1 MPIQPSRR
9 DRSCW
14 SATKDERAAG
24 GGEPVVCGNRATWCG
39 WQVVV
44 WDKTT
49 FVSIA
54 TRGRH
59 LRLYGE
65 LTRLLVKYGRS
76 DLVKDMRAAGFDGGV
91 AELAADDATGG
102 EVPSE
107 GRALANDLEA
117 LGPTFIKL
125 GQLLSTRVDLIPPA
139 YAGALSRLQDD
150 VAPITYEEVEQVFTA
165 EIGVDT
171 KTAFAWF
178 DHEPLASASLGQV
191 HRAETRSGRSVV
203 VKVQRP
209 GIRERIREDMA
220 ALTELARW
228 LDDHTDSGRRFGF
241 GELLNEFDQSL
252 RDELDYRREA
262 SNLRRLAGIVES
274 YQRLVVPCPLDD
286 FTSGKV
292 LTMDYLPG
300 RKITSL
306 GPLDRMEMDG
316 CALADELFRAYLDQI
331 LIEGFFH
338 ADPHP
343 GNISLT
349 DDGRIAMLD
358 LGMVARVP
366 HRMQDRLVK
375 LLVAVSAGRG
385 EEAAELTME
394 MGTRLDG
401 FDEVRFVRG
410 AADLVARNH
419 DLGVS
424 EIDAGS
430 LVMELQR
437 LSGETGLRLPPELAL
452 LGKALLNL
460 DQVARALDPS
470 FSPSE
475 VIQRHATDILQSRL
489 RPSRERLFSAALEA
503 REFIE
508 ELPGRVNKF
517 MDAAANG
524 ELKVKIDAID
534 EKAFLTG
541 LQQLANRITMGLVLA
556 ALIIGAAMLTQV
568 ETTATMFGYPALAIV
583 CFLLA
588 SLGGAALLWSIAVG
602 DRKNRR

>member
-1 MPIQPSRR
+1 MGDNTP
-9 DRSCW
+9 
-14 SATKDERAAG
+14 
-24 GGEPVVCGNRATWCG
+24 
-39 WQVVV
+39 
-44 WDKTT
+44 
-49 FVSIA
+49 VSIA

-59 LRLYGE
+59 LRLYGD
-65 LTRLLVKYGRS
+65 LSRLLVKYGRS
-76 DLVKDMRAAGFDGGV
+76 DLVRDMRAAGFDGGV
-91 AELAADDATGG
+91 AELAADDATEG
-102 EVPSE
+102 EVPAE
-107 GRALANDLEA
+107 AADLANDLEA

-125 GQLLSTRVDLIPPA
+125 GQLLSTRVDLIPPPYTA
-139 YAGALSRLQDD
+139 ALSRLQDD
-150 VAPITYEEVEQVFTA
+150 VAPITYEEVEKVFVD

-171 KTAFAWF
+171 KTAFASF

-209 GIRERIREDMA
+209 GIRERIRDDMA
-220 ALTELARW
+220 ALAELAGW
-228 LDDHTDSGRRFGF
+228 MDNHTGAGRRFGF
-241 GELLNEFDQSL
+241 GEILDEFDHSL

-262 SNLRRLAGIVES
+262 SNLRRLAAIVEPYS
-274 YQRLVVPCPLDD
+274 HLVVPLPLND

-292 LTMDYLPG
+292 LTMDDLPG

-316 CALADELFRAYLDQI
+316 CELADELFRAYLDQI

-366 HRMQDRLVK
+366 HRLQDSLVK
-375 LLVAVSAGRG
+375 LLVAVSDGRG

-394 MGTRLDG
+394 MGTRLEE

-430 LVMELQR
+430 LVMHLQR

-475 VIQRHATDILQSRL
+475 VIKRHATEILQSRL
-489 RPSRERLFSAALEA
+489 RPSRERLFAAALEA
-503 REFIE
+503 REFVE
-508 ELPGRVNKF
+508 ELPARVNKL
-517 MDAAANG
+517 MDAAASG
-524 ELKVKIDAID
+524 DLRMKVDAID

-568 ETTATMFGYPALAIV
+568 DTSATVFGYPALAIV

-602 DRKNRR
+602 DRRQRRR

>member
-1 MPIQPSRR
+1 M
-9 DRSCW
+9 
-14 SATKDERAAG
+14 
-24 GGEPVVCGNRATWCG
+24 
-39 WQVVV
+39 
-44 WDKTT
+44 
-49 FVSIA
+49 SIA

-76 DLVKDMRAAGFDGGV
+76 DLVRDMRAAGFDGGV
-91 AELAADDATGG
+91 AELAADDATEGK
-102 EVPSE
+102 VPSE
-107 GRALANDLEA
+107 AVDLASDLEA

-125 GQLLSTRVDLIPPA
+125 GQLLSTRVDLIPPP
-139 YAGALSRLQDD
+139 YTEALSRLQDD
-150 VAPITYEEVEQVFTA
+150 VAPISYEEVEKVFVD

-171 KTAFAWF
+171 KTAFASF

-209 GIRERIREDMA
+209 GIRQHIRDDMA
-220 ALTELARW
+220 ALAELARW
-228 LDDHTDSGRRFGF
+228 MDEHTPIGRRFGF
-241 GELLNEFDQSL
+241 SEILNEFDHSL

-262 SNLRRLAGIVES
+262 SNLRRLAAIVEP
-274 YQRLVVPCPLDD
+274 YPHLVVPLPLDD

-300 RKITSL
+300 RKVTSL

-316 CALADELFRAYLDQI
+316 SALADELFRAYLDQI
-331 LIEGFFH
+331 LVEGFFH

-375 LLVAVSAGRG
+375 LLVAVSDGRG

-394 MGTRLDG
+394 MGTKLDE
-401 FDEVRFVRG
+401 FDEVGFVRG

-430 LVMELQR
+430 LVMHLQR

-475 VIQRHATDILQSRL
+475 VIQRHSTEILQSRL

-508 ELPGRVNKF
+508 ELPGRVNKL
-517 MDAAANG
+517 MDSAANG
-524 ELKVKIDAID
+524 ELRIKVDAID

-602 DRKNRR
+602 DRKQRRR

>member
-1 MPIQPSRR
+1 MGDNTP
-9 DRSCW
+9 
-14 SATKDERAAG
+14 
-24 GGEPVVCGNRATWCG
+24 
-39 WQVVV
+39 
-44 WDKTT
+44 
-49 FVSIA
+49 VSIA

-59 LRLYGE
+59 LRLYGD
-65 LTRLLVKYGRS
+65 LSRLLVKYGRS
-76 DLVKDMRAAGFDGGV
+76 DLVRDMRAAGFDGGV
-91 AELAADDATGG
+91 AELAADDATEG
-102 EVPSE
+102 EVPAE
-107 GRALANDLEA
+107 AADLANDLEA

-125 GQLLSTRVDLIPPA
+125 GQLLSTRVDLIPPPYTA
-139 YAGALSRLQDD
+139 ALSRLQDD
-150 VAPITYEEVEQVFTA
+150 VAPITYEEVEKVFVD

-171 KTAFAWF
+171 KTAFASF

-209 GIRERIREDMA
+209 GIRERIRDDMA
-220 ALTELARW
+220 ALAELAGW
-228 LDDHTDSGRRFGF
+228 MDNHTGAGRRFGF
-241 GELLNEFDQSL
+241 GEILNEFDHSL

-262 SNLRRLAGIVES
+262 SNLRRLAAIVEPYS
-274 YQRLVVPCPLDD
+274 HLVVPLPLND

-292 LTMDYLPG
+292 LTMDDLPG

-316 CALADELFRAYLDQI
+316 CELADELFRAYLDQI

-366 HRMQDRLVK
+366 HRLQDSLVK
-375 LLVAVSAGRG
+375 LLVAVSDGRG

-394 MGTRLDG
+394 MGTRLEE

-430 LVMELQR
+430 LVMHLQR

-475 VIQRHATDILQSRL
+475 VIKRHATEILQSRL
-489 RPSRERLFSAALEA
+489 RPSRERLFAAALEA
-503 REFIE
+503 REFVE
-508 ELPGRVNKF
+508 ELPARVNKL
-517 MDAAANG
+517 MDAAASG
-524 ELKVKIDAID
+524 DLRMKVDAID

-568 ETTATMFGYPALAIV
+568 DTSATVFGYPALAIV

-602 DRKNRR
+602 DRRQRRR

>member
-1 MPIQPSRR
+1 MGDNTP
-9 DRSCW
+9 
-14 SATKDERAAG
+14 
-24 GGEPVVCGNRATWCG
+24 
-39 WQVVV
+39 
-44 WDKTT
+44 
-49 FVSIA
+49 VSIA

-59 LRLYGE
+59 LRLYGD
-65 LTRLLVKYGRS
+65 LSRLLVKYGRS
-76 DLVKDMRAAGFDGGV
+76 DLVRDMRAAGFDGGV
-91 AELAADDATGG
+91 AELAADDATEG
-102 EVPSE
+102 EVPAE
-107 GRALANDLEA
+107 AADLANDLEA
-117 LGPTFIKL
+117 QGPTFIKL
-125 GQLLSTRVDLIPPA
+125 GQLLSTRVDLIPPPYTA
-139 YAGALSRLQDD
+139 ALSRLQDD
-150 VAPITYEEVEQVFTA
+150 VAPITYEEVEKVFVD

-171 KTAFAWF
+171 KTAFASF

-209 GIRERIREDMA
+209 GIRERIRDDMA
-220 ALTELARW
+220 ALAELAGW
-228 LDDHTDSGRRFGF
+228 MDNHTGAGRRFGF
-241 GELLNEFDQSL
+241 GEILDEFDHSL

-262 SNLRRLAGIVES
+262 SNLRRLAAIVEPYS
-274 YQRLVVPCPLDD
+274 HLVVPLPLND

-292 LTMDYLPG
+292 LTMDDLPG

-316 CALADELFRAYLDQI
+316 CELADELFRAYLDQI

-366 HRMQDRLVK
+366 HRLQDSLVK
-375 LLVAVSAGRG
+375 LLVAVSDGRG

-394 MGTRLDG
+394 MGTRLEE

-430 LVMELQR
+430 LVMHLQR

-475 VIQRHATDILQSRL
+475 VIKRHATEILQSRL
-489 RPSRERLFSAALEA
+489 RPSRERLFAAALEA
-503 REFIE
+503 REFVE
-508 ELPGRVNKF
+508 ELPARVNKL
-517 MDAAANG
+517 MDAAASG
-524 ELKVKIDAID
+524 DLRMKVDAID

-568 ETTATMFGYPALAIV
+568 DTSATVFGYPALAIV

-602 DRKNRR
+602 DRRQRRR